1 MKSIT
6 HLFFDRRLRKYNACS
21 SVPKCRTT
29 VSINTFAKQNKW
41 PWRKE
46 GITRHLAMMNSRRGE
61 PRALFITFYLINR
74 TKSRRYREHHSSKGV
89 HFEFHASKV
98 HSYTYR
104 VVFISLLLYSDLYC
118 KKWLIFYGSSSCYND
133 NKIKMKE
140 KKKERKNILPFGKI
154 RSRETFRCTQGR
166 YHKTTKAFSNVHSVK
181 NFYLNKTDVII
192 TVNTSHL
199 IHRGLRFSPRG
210 LGSSFLGLRLRNI
223 GPLFVMKTDFVM
235 IQPHLICFH
244 FFPDHLD

>member
-21 SVPKCRTT
+21 SVPKCRTI

-74 TKSRRYREHHSSKGV
+74 TKSRRYREHHSSKDV

-98 HSYTYR
+98 HSYTYG
-104 VVFISLLLYSDLYC
+104 VIFISLLLYSDLYC

-140 KKKERKNILPFGKI
+140 KKRKGKTYFRLARFDPERPSDARKDV
-154 RSRETFRCTQGR
+154 
-166 YHKTTKAFSNVHSVK
+166 TT
-181 NFYLNKTDVII
+181 
-192 TVNTSHL
+192 
-199 IHRGLRFSPRG
+199 
-210 LGSSFLGLRLRNI
+210 RLRKLSRMYI
-223 GPLFVMKTDFVM
+223 VWKIF
-235 IQPHLICFH
+235 I
-244 FFPDHLD
+244 

>member
-104 VVFISLLLYSDLYC
+104 VIFISLLLYSDLYC

-140 KKKERKNILPFGKI
+140 KKGKEKGTSVWQHSIPRDLPM
-154 RSRETFRCTQGR
+154 
-166 YHKTTKAFSNVHSVK
+166 Y
-181 NFYLNKTDVII
+181 
-192 TVNTSHL
+192 
-199 IHRGLRFSPRG
+199 PRT
-210 LGSSFLGLRLRNI
+210 LAQDYDSFLEYI
-223 GPLFVMKTDFVM
+223 VWK
-235 IQPHLICFH
+235 
-244 FFPDHLD
+244 FFI